1 MPITFTTAKQTDLL
15 ADAAELTGST
25 GFMPDAKA
33 LGVKVDGDLVAIAVF
48 QNLTTAGTEF
58 HFTMTE
64 RAGARRDVLY
74 GIHRYAF
81 EVLKVA
87 KLTAP
92 IAAWN
97 VSAQIMAL
105 KSGFFIAGTISQG
118 SLDGSDAVIMVLLKD
133 AYRWMPH
140 TQPQPA
146 ETAA

>member
-1 MPITFTTAKQTDLL
+1 MPVTFTRANQPELL

-33 LGVKVDGDLVAIAVF
+33 LGVKVDGEITAIAVF
-48 QNLTTAGTEF
+48 QNLTTSGAEF
-58 HFTMTE
+58 HFAME
-64 RAGARRDVLY
+64 AGGARRDALY

-81 EVLKVA
+81 EVLNVP

-97 VSAQIMAL
+97 VPAQIMAL
-105 KSGFFIAGTISQG
+105 KSGFFIAGTIKAG
-118 SLDGSDAVIMVLLKD
+118 SLDGSDAVLMVLLKD